1 MIRQLAIYHIRG
13 VVEVM
18 WGCGVYTHYAHTH
31 VTRKRFPRH
40 CQLSQLSLTTPMSP
54 GPSSGQLTPGPGESP
69 ATAWAK
75 LTPCL
80 LAPVATGHRG
90 LQSLHNPVTTD
101 SRSPLPSVSACGRV
115 RTGLTA
121 NSWPRLLPGVSRPT
135 AGHATALVVTCLSWE
150 EGTWPG
156 RGHKITSTMTRR
168 DCNIVTRTDS
178 LCHLCH

>member
-1 MIRQLAIYHIRG
+1 M
-13 VVEVM
+13 
-18 WGCGVYTHYAHTH
+18 GCTLRTRTHTCN
-31 VTRKRFPRH
+31 VTRNRLPRH

-54 GPSSGQLTPGPGESP
+54 GPSASGQLRPGPGESP
-69 ATAWAK
+69 ATAWAQ

-101 SRSPLPSVSACGRV
+101 SRSLSPLCLPVTESEPVWQ
-115 RTGLTA
+115 LTA
-121 NSWPRLLPGVSRPT
+121 GPGCCLVPDVSRPT
-135 AGHATALVVTCLSWE
+135 AGHATASVVTCLSWE

-168 DCNIVTRTDS
+168 GCNNVTRTDS
-178 LCHLCH
+178 